1 MRWLTERK
9 MTERKEEGEIIR
21 VKNRKKAM
29 KGKK

>member
-21 VKNRKKAM
+21 VKNRNKAKKRR
-29 KGKK
+29 K